1 MALNHVS
8 GKKAHIRNRPTSST
22 KYNTSCRDPYCCF
35 QRAKLCSKALS
46 KLVTCTPPLHD
57 SPRARK
63 EASQRAKPHTARSE
77 LGNGECPLSAE
88 AITCVRRSHTPHAN
102 GGAVWA
108 TPSLVPRRS
117 THPGEE
123 RLVTGG
129 VGHGLASGPGRF
141 KKRPGTIC
149 LIIPRKVGIPD
160 ISGPYSYT

>member
-8 GKKAHIRNRPTSST
+8 GKKAHIRNRPTSS
-22 KYNTSCRDPYCCF
+22 KYNTSCRDPHCCF

-46 KLVTCTPPLHD
+46 KLVTCTPALHD

-102 GGAVWA
+102 GIEMRCGYAF
-108 TPSLVPRRS
+108 R
-117 THPGEE
+117 E
-123 RLVTGG
+123 RLREGCGYNEHRVTRYGSSFTSWVIILGG
-129 VGHGLASGPGRF
+129 DAIWCQ
-141 KKRPGTIC
+141 K
-149 LIIPRKVGIPD
+149 
-160 ISGPYSYT
+160 